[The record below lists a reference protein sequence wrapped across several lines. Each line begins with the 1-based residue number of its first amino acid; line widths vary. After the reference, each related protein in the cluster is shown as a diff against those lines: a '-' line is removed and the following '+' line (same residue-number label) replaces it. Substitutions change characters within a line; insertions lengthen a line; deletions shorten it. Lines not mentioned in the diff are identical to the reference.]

1 MGGRR
6 RRSGGRRSGGRRKRT
21 PRAHCR
27 RKVRVTSRRH
37 PSRRHPC
44 RATPCMH
51 CPSGVTTLTLS
62 LTRRAAHALTLS
74 LTRRAAHALTLSL
87 TRRTSHQASHAG
99 ALLVRLLQVQ
109 PRLLSSTS
117 PSDLALSPCSLTLD
131 LSAPHHLRPPSDHL
145 RPRSDGEARLKR
157 RPKRL
162 TDGRTAAAAPKGM

>member
-44 RATPCMH
+44 WATPCMH
-51 CPSGVTTLTLS
+51 CPSGVTTP
-62 LTRRAAHALTLS
+62 TLS

-145 RPRSDGEARLKR
+145 RPRSDGEARLKHL
-157 RPKRL
+157 PKRL